1 MMNKS
6 SYYFF
11 LLLALLSIVIS
22 CKQDPQ
28 KQNNNTAVTIND
40 SQINLTELELADT
53 IIIDSELSF
62 NDAIEGTRAPNEIID
77 QLTLFDV
84 QYLSTDDKIH
94 QGQILTNKKLEEE
107 IINMFGFMLENKF
120 VVEKAV
126 PIVRYNWS
134 DSLSMDD
141 NNTYS
146 FCYRNISYSKH
157 ATGMAIDIN
166 PRFNPLRWKKGNKP
180 NEPNS
185 AIQDTTINGTLYPDH
200 IVVKE
205 FRRLGFRWGHTFSK
219 YYDDHHFEK

>member
-120 VVEKAV
+120 VVEKVV